1 MHYVIISFFSFF
13 FFLICFK
20 FYFQFSLNMFL
31 FTLFPSFFYLSTDS
45 VHVLNKLINVT
56 GSYVGTEIKEMIIK

>member
-1 MHYVIISFFSFF
+1 
-13 FFLICFK
+13 
-20 FYFQFSLNMFL
+20 MFL
-31 FTLFPSFFYLSTDS
+31 FTLFPSFFCLSTDS